1 MELSLE
7 NFKHCDLIK
16 IKGRVDSQ
24 TSPELAEV
32 LNERFDEGRYKL
44 VVDMSDVEFIS
55 SAGLRVLI
63 NAQKACRQ
71 FNRGEIILAAVPER
85 IYETLDLAGLLPLFP
100 IKEDVLHAV
109 GSC

>member
-1 MELSLE
+1 MELSVE
-7 NFKHCDLIK
+7 SFKHCDLIK

-24 TSPELAEV
+24 TSPQLAEAI
-32 LNERFDEGRYKL
+32 NERFEDGRYKI
-44 VVDMSDVEFIS
+44 VMDMNDVEFIS

-63 NAQKACRQ
+63 NAQKTCRQ
-71 FNRGEIILAAVPER
+71 FNRGEIILAGVPER

-100 IKEDVLHAV
+100 VKEDVLHAV